1 MERRRKNAKAAQG
14 RAGAVRYH
22 IKCDGCAGALRC
34 VGSFALLS
42 AARRGQ
48 SGAHGARLGKWV
60 GAVGTKAAD
69 FLLDGGALNTNRV
82 SSSSEDAPSRLAT
95 NVRRV
100 RGAGSWPARQ
110 HCVAGPHRGAAAS
123 CEEAASLCLLRVLLV
138 PLLEHLLDL
147 LQLQGSLCRG
157 VAGWAGRVCTECTHS
172 ATTRWVLAV
181 HVGRP
186 APYTLGRHPKP

>member
-1 MERRRKNAKAAQG
+1 MVRLERRRKNAKAAQG

-82 SSSSEDAPSRLAT
+82 SSGSEGAPSRLAT

-100 RGAGSWPARQ
+100 RGAGAGSWPARQ
-110 HCVAGPHRGAAAS
+110 HCVAGPRRGAAAP
-123 CEEAASLCLLRVLLV
+123 CGEAASLRLLRVLLV

-157 VAGWAGRVCTECTHS
+157 VGRVGGPGMKSMHAFSYHQVGAGS
-172 ATTRWVLAV
+172 ARQ
-181 HVGRP
+181 
-186 APYTLGRHPKP
+186 